1 VLRRRFPY
9 DEQRTPSLDIR
20 IQAKGGPYVDLTGI
34 VDSGASTTVLS
45 REHADKLGIAP
56 GDLVRS
62 GSALIANEA
71 KVPRWA
77 ATVPIRAQVLRHPDV
92 DVVIPW
98 GPLFALKV
106 MFFDHATPLW
116 GQDDF
121 FATFRT
127 TLARDVDPAWFEL
140 IYQPED

>member
-1 VLRRRFPY
+1 MDVRV
-9 DEQRTPSLDIR
+9 QT
-20 IQAKGGPYVDLTGI
+20 KGGPYLDLTGI

-45 REHADKLGIAP
+45 RHPAARLGIAP
-56 GDLVRS
+56 GELLEA

-71 KVPRWA
+71 KVRCWTV
-77 ATVPIRAQVLRHPDV
+77 TVPIRAQVLRQPERGV
-92 DVVIPW
+92 LVPW
-98 GPLFALKV
+98 GPAFALKV
-106 MFFDHATPLW
+106 MFYDHATPLW

-140 IYQPED
+140 VYQPED